1 MSNLYHMYHSK
12 IPTKTAAAYD
22 KNPNRVAGGLRGH
35 GADHFTMLGEDG
47 AEQKIP
53 SHKYVQALEERI
65 KLQDQKINILERNI
79 RSLKN
84 DIRMVQSRPSVDK
97 SSSN

>member
-12 IPTKTAAAYD
+12 LPSKATTVYE
-22 KNPNRVAGGLRGH
+22 KNPNRVAGGLRGQ
-35 GADHFTMLGEDG
+35 GADHYTMLGEDG
-47 AEQKIP
+47 SEQKIP
-53 SHKYVQALEERI
+53 THKYVMALEERI

-84 DIRMVQSRPSVDK
+84 DIRMVQSRPSLGK
-97 SSSN
+97 SSSS